1 MCSSLI
7 YILLRFVT
15 QLFLQEASVKQIEIS
30 DLQNKKRESKTEV
43 LLYDVV
49 RAYVYNLYAVTN
61 EKICRGVY
69 YLVNR

>member
-15 QLFLQEASVKQIEIS
+15 QLFLQEASAKQIEIR
-30 DLQNKKRESKTEV
+30 DLQDKKRESKTEV

-49 RAYVYNLYAVTN
+49 RAYVYNLNAVTN
-61 EKICRGVY
+61 EKIRRGVY